1 MEAADYLYL
10 EQLII
15 DRVRDQVQGLT
26 DVLGIPDLAS
36 LDEERQIA
44 PAVYVIYLG
53 DEVGTGVQHQGGR
66 GAIQTVTQNWAVVLT
81 VYYAD
86 ARGDGHGAR
95 REAGPL
101 LGSLLQALSGWVP
114 DGATAPMKRAPQQA
128 PVAYANGYF
137 YYPLVFQASFVYP
150 RIKTWQP

>member
-1 MEAADYLYL
+1 METMDYLYL

-15 DRVRDQVQGLT
+15 DRIRNEVDGL
-26 DVLGIPDLAS
+26 VEVAGIPDLAS
-36 LDEERQIA
+36 VEAERQKT

-53 DEVGTGVQHQGGR
+53 DDTSTGPQHQGGR
-66 GAIQTVTQNWAVVLT
+66 GAVQTVTQNWAVVLT

-86 ARGDGHGAR
+86 ARGTGEGAR
-95 REAGPL
+95 RLAGPL
-101 LGSLLQALSGWVP
+101 LGALLRSLSGWVP